1 MTRQFASVCAAFCIV
16 SSDLAPFLIVWTI
29 TPVLCGMAFL
39 LHRLSGLALVLFL
52 PAHFLVLGL
61 ALNEAALD
69 AAIAWT
75 DQPLVKFGEWGIVVF
90 LALHMT
96 GGIRLLALELL
107 PWSEGQ
113 KARIAASLGAAMLFG
128 AALALG
134 LVQ

>member
-1 MTRQFASVCAAFCIV
+1 MIRPSRNH
-16 SSDLAPFLIVWTI
+16 PGYW
-29 TPVLCGMAFL
+29 AFL

-61 ALNEAALD
+61 ALNEAEFN

-75 DQPLVKFGEWGIVVF
+75 DRPLVKFGEWGIVLL

-96 GGIRLLALELL
+96 GGIRLLALEFL
-107 PWSEGQ
+107 PWSEAS
-113 KARIAASLGAAMLFG
+113 KARIALSVGAALIYG

-134 LVQ
+134 LV